1 MAADS
6 PARGDPRESGGAT
19 GAAWS
24 VLRGLRLPLLVALL
38 ATVYFWAAKLG
49 LSMGV
54 TPRVTTVW
62 PPTGIALAALLLFG
76 YRVWPGIALGAFLAN
91 VTAPL
96 ETVGTAAG
104 IALGNTLEAL
114 AGAWLVMRWPD
125 FDCSLGRLRD
135 VLSFILL
142 AAGLSTTISATIGV
156 VSLWLGDAENSSVIG
171 FHWWAWWV
179 GDATGAL
186 IVAPVLLVLATA
198 RGIHSVCR
206 LIEFGGLLLGLAAT
220 GLFVFGDYF
229 SPETGDYSY

>member
-1 MAADS
+1 MVRLGIFLHKIESRGSCSPRSRVTRRHDDCNGSSFRPGDLQHTSDRVQLFRQVNMAADS
-6 PARGDPRESGGAT
+6 PARGDPRESG
-19 GAAWS
+19 AAWS
-24 VLRGLRLPLLVALL
+24 ALRGLRLPLLIALL

-76 YRVWPGIALGAFLAN
+76 YRIWPGIALGAFLAN

-96 ETVGTAAG
+96 ETPGTAAG

-156 VSLWLGDAENSSVIG
+156 LSLWLG
-171 FHWWAWWV
+171 
-179 GDATGAL
+179 GD
-186 IVAPVLLVLATA
+186 
-198 RGIHSVCR
+198 
-206 LIEFGGLLLGLAAT
+206 
-220 GLFVFGDYF
+220 
-229 SPETGDYSY
+229 